1 MKKTT
6 IKNRN
11 GITVCDSIVMS
22 VKNKRPYTRRLE
34 AVIIAI
40 IGLVSVLMSFFG
52 MFSFKFNETAVT
64 ATAVFFAI
72 FYTTLILIGKKALWV
87 IAASLLALAGAAL
100 KMLNDIIEGFKFV
113 YNIIYRE
120 SFKNDINYYKYVD
133 PDNEEFAATVL
144 FIFGIWL
151 IAFVICFFT
160 IYHPNMILPLIVTFP
175 VIEIGLYN
183 GIAIPIFWGMMTIGY
198 WIAMFCMT
206 STDMGEY
213 SGGTGG
219 FVRKDNV
226 FSPKRQ
232 MRLKVTERCGILVIA
247 SVMIVSV
254 LTSAIINITG
264 YERSDEINRKRREL
278 SAAFEDFSIDNLA
291 ESISKIA
298 GVFGLSFKYNNNKL
312 GNKDHISYKNVTD
325 LEVTFD
331 RVYNGAVY
339 IKENVSSVYK
349 ENEWLE
355 LSSKKY
361 NDPIFE
367 DFKNYKIFPQD
378 FSGIFAS
385 AINPTVGERTV
396 SIDSHVKKERLFS
409 PYGTLNVGGL
419 SYNRDM
425 IVTSIGE
432 KSKQFDYT
440 FLPVDTEYYG
450 SLLTRGN
457 DLNLDG
463 TYITNDEWRN
473 TISEYCSSKG
483 MTLGS
488 FTINEHLNIYN
499 DNYYNRGQ
507 LTMATLLENE
517 YRDFVYANYL
527 QVPENSNMK
536 EVRKE
541 YSELINYAASAESP
555 GQKLAILDLMRSKMA
570 NETTYTLAPGK
581 TPSNRDFVNYFLMEN
596 KKGYCIH
603 YATSG
608 VLLARMAGIPAR
620 YATGYVI
627 VADDF
632 NPSSANPDGSY
643 TIDVQDNRSHA
654 WVELYLDGFGWV
666 PYEFTAGYTERT
678 ISHGNPEEEQDVTS
692 ESEIPSESQTAQP
705 PSAPNNNSA
714 TQNPTT
720 TTTATSTTVTGGGN
734 GTGNGTGKTAAAVK
748 DAKNVGK
755 QIITNII
762 ITILSLLLI
771 AAILYIR
778 RIIIL
783 SSRKKRFT
791 TGSVSNRIN
800 SMYRYSEHLL
810 AILKIKNNNGNYTGF
825 SKEVERLLSH
835 DYFTAGDFDK
845 FVDIALYAGFSHND
859 PDAQDIEFCAGF
871 VDELAVN
878 IYKKSGI
885 LRKIWLKIG
894 NVLI

>member
-52 MFSFKFNETAVT
+52 MFSFKYNETAVT
-64 ATAVFFAI
+64 AAAVFFAI
-72 FYTTLILIGKKALWV
+72 FYITLILIGKKALWV

-133 PDNEEFAATVL
+133 PDHEEFAATVL

-183 GIAIPIFWGMMTIGY
+183 GIAIPIFWGMMTVGY

-247 SVMIVSV
+247 SVTIVSV
-254 LTSAIINITG
+254 LASAFINITD

-378 FSGIFAS
+378 LSGIFAS
-385 AINPTVGERTV
+385 AVNPTVGERTV

-483 MTLGS
+483 MTIDNLI
-488 FTINEHLNIYN
+488 INEHLNIYN
-499 DNYYNRGQ
+499 DNYYKRGQ

-678 ISHGNPEEEQDVTS
+678 ISHGNPKEEQDVTS
-692 ESEIPSESQTAQP
+692 ESENPSESQTAQP

-720 TTTATSTTVTGGGN
+720 TTTTSTTATGGGN
-734 GTGNGTGKTAAAVK
+734 GTGNGAGKTPAAVK
-748 DAKNVGK
+748 GAKNVGRK
-755 QIITNII
+755 IITNII
-762 ITILSLLLI
+762 ITILSLILI

-825 SKEVERLLSH
+825 SKEVERLLSQ

-859 PDAQDIEFCAGF
+859 PDAQDIDFCAGF
-871 VDELAVN
+871 VDELAAN